1 MVFGIGRSEAVSGEE
16 NREGSTAGRRIS
28 RKNFLRAGGIGVAG
42 AALFGAAACGGQE
55 EQGGQTGGS
64 GEGLTSRSDILIE
77 MPTHMVP
84 TDSNTAIM
92 QNSAERAAQDLGVEV
107 NFRGPDTF
115 DMPQI
120 QQIFEASISAQPSA
134 IAATLPDP
142 DALGPLVQRA
152 VEQDI
157 PVVLFNAGLEHWEEL
172 GAITYVGQTELEA
185 GIAAGERMA
194 EAGINSAICFNQQQ
208 GQLVLDTRCRG
219 FEEGL
224 GGNVIE
230 IGVSDASPTE
240 ERNAIKTGLRQNPD
254 VGGLLTLQPAS
265 AENALR
271 AVEEAGMQDQV
282 TVATFDISPAVLEA
296 VQNGNLLFAIDQQ
309 MFGQTY
315 WSVVFLTNYI
325 QWLINP
331 VSAVPTGPDFVTEDN
346 AEQIINLSAEGFH

>member
-1 MVFGIGRSEAVSGEE
+1 MSREE
-16 NREGSTAGRRIS
+16 NRKGLMAERRIS

-42 AALFGAAACGGQE
+42 AALFGAAACGSQE
-55 EQGGQTGGS
+55 QQGGQTGG
-64 GEGLTSRSDILIE
+64 GEGLTSRSDILVE

-84 TDSNTAIM
+84 GDPNTAIM
-92 QNSAERAAQDLGVEV
+92 QNGAEQAARDLGVEV
-107 NFRGPDTF
+107 NFRGPDSF

-120 QQIFEASISAQPSA
+120 QQIFEASISAGPSA
-134 IAATLPDP
+134 IAATLPDR
-142 DALGPLVQRA
+142 DALGPLVQKA

-157 PVVLFNAGLEHWEEL
+157 PVVLFNAGLDHWEDL

-194 EAGINSAICFNQQQ
+194 EAGVGNAICFNQQQ
-208 GQLVLDTRCRG
+208 GQLTLETRCRG

-224 GGNVIE
+224 GGNVTQ
-230 IGVSDASPTE
+230 VAVTDASPTE

-254 VGGLLTLQPAS
+254 VEGLLTLGPAS

-271 AVEEAGMQDQV
+271 AVEEAGMQEQV
-282 TVATFDISPAVLEA
+282 TVATFDISPAVLKA
-296 VQNGNLLFAIDQQ
+296 VRDGGLLFAIDQQ

-315 WSVVFLTNYI
+315 WSVAFLTNYI

-331 VSAVPTGPDFVTEDN
+331 VSAVATGPDFVTKEN